1 MGTKKKHFALLLA
14 TLLLT
19 IGSFL
24 PTLSVYADEAFSVNS
39 QAAFAVDATSGKI
52 LYDQDGEKKTMGI
65 ASISKIIGL
74 YIVLDQVKEGK
85 LSWDDEVA
93 ISDYAETL
101 SIAPNLS
108 NVPLHKENTYTVK
121 ELFDSAFI
129 QSANAS
135 MVALAEKISGSETAF
150 LTVMND
156 QLKEWGIENATIVN
170 VSGLNNV
177 YLGANRPE
185 GTGEA
190 DENQMSAKD
199 VAIIARHLLLD
210 FPEVL
215 EVTSTA
221 TKMFGENTQSPVEM
235 VNWNWMLPGFIN
247 FKEGVDGLKTGTTD
261 FAGACFVGTIER
273 DGKRIITVVLNAEGH
288 ELNPSVRFTE
298 TARLMDYCY
307 DNWSVKEIGKSNA
320 SIPSLKSIDVK
331 NGKETSVN
339 VVLKS
344 PVSVWVRNDMDTGQ
358 LTITPKIDETKVKD
372 NELEAPIVRGTK
384 VGTATITLADDQLGY
399 LEDGASPSTDIITA
413 SSVEKANIFVI
424 GWRNVTNF
432 FSNLF

>member
-19 IGSFL
+19 LGSFL
-24 PTLSVYADEAFSVNS
+24 PTLSVQADEAFSVNS

-52 LYDQDGEKKTMGI
+52 LYDQDGEKTMGI

-273 DGKRIITVVLNAEGH
+273 DGKRIITVILNAEGH
-288 ELNPSVRFTE
+288 EQNPSVRFTE

-307 DNWSVKEIGKSNA
+307 DNWSVKEIGKANA

-358 LTITPKIDETKVKD
+358 LTITPKIDEEKVKD
-372 NELEAPIVRGTK
+372 NELEAPVVRGTK
-384 VGTATITLADDQLGY
+384 VGTATITLANDQLGY
-399 LEDGASPSTDIITA
+399 LEDDASPSTDIITA

>member
-1 MGTKKKHFALLLA
+1 MGTKKKYFALLLA

-19 IGSFL
+19 LGSFV
-24 PTLSVYADEAFSVNS
+24 PTLSVQADEAFSVNS

-52 LYDQDGEKKTMGI
+52 LYDQDGEKTMGI

-190 DENQMSAKD
+190 EENQMSAKD

-215 EVTSTA
+215 EVTSTT

-273 DGKRIITVVLNAEGH
+273 DGKRIITVILNAEGH
-288 ELNPSVRFTE
+288 EQNPSVRFTE

-307 DNWSVKEIGKSNA
+307 DNWSVKEIGKANA

-432 FSNLF
+432 FSNIF

>member
-19 IGSFL
+19 LGSFL
-24 PTLSVYADEAFSVNS
+24 PTLSVQADEAFSVNS

-52 LYDQDGEKKTMGI
+52 LYDQDGEKTMGI

-273 DGKRIITVVLNAEGH
+273 DGKRIITVILNAEGH
-288 ELNPSVRFTE
+288 EQNPSVRFTE

-307 DNWSVKEIGKSNA
+307 DNWSVKEIGKANA

-358 LTITPKIDETKVKD
+358 LMITPKIDETKVKD

>member
-19 IGSFL
+19 LGSFL
-24 PTLSVYADEAFSVNS
+24 PTLSVQADEAFSVNS

-52 LYDQDGEKKTMGI
+52 LYDQDGEKTMGI

-358 LTITPKIDETKVKD
+358 LTITPKIDEEKVKD
-372 NELEAPIVRGTK
+372 NELEAPVVRGTK
-384 VGTATITLADDQLGY
+384 VGTATITLANDQLGY
-399 LEDGASPSTDIITA
+399 LEDDASPSTDIITA

-432 FSNLF
+432 LSNLF

>member
-19 IGSFL
+19 LGSFL
-24 PTLSVYADEAFSVNS
+24 PTLSVQADEAFSVNS

-52 LYDQDGEKKTMGI
+52 LYDQDGEKTMGI

-273 DGKRIITVVLNAEGH
+273 DGKRIITVILNAEGH
-288 ELNPSVRFTE
+288 EQNPSVRFTE

-307 DNWSVKEIGKSNA
+307 DNWSVKEIGKANA

-358 LTITPKIDETKVKD
+358 LTITPKINETKVKD

>member
-19 IGSFL
+19 LGSFL
-24 PTLSVYADEAFSVNS
+24 PTLSVQADEAFSVNS

-52 LYDQDGEKKTMGI
+52 LYDQDGEKTMGI

-150 LTVMND
+150 LTVMNV

-273 DGKRIITVVLNAEGH
+273 DGKRIITVILNAEGH
-288 ELNPSVRFTE
+288 EQNPSVRFTE

-307 DNWSVKEIGKSNA
+307 DNWSVKEIGKANA

>member
-19 IGSFL
+19 LGSFL
-24 PTLSVYADEAFSVNS
+24 PTLSVQADEAFSVNS

-52 LYDQDGEKKTMGI
+52 LYDQDGEKTMGI

-85 LSWDDEVA
+85 LTWDDEVA

-358 LTITPKIDETKVKD
+358 LTITPKIDEEKVKD
-372 NELEAPIVRGTK
+372 NELEAPVVRGTK
-384 VGTATITLADDQLGY
+384 VGTATITLANDQLGY
-399 LEDGASPSTDIITA
+399 LEDDASPSTDIITA

>member
-19 IGSFL
+19 LGSFL
-24 PTLSVYADEAFSVNS
+24 PTLSVYADETFSVNS

-52 LYDQDGEKKTMGI
+52 LYDQDGEKTMGI

-85 LSWDDEVA
+85 LAWDDEVA

-358 LTITPKIDETKVKD
+358 LTITPKIDEEKVKD
-372 NELEAPIVRGTK
+372 NELEAPVVRGTK
-384 VGTATITLADDQLGY
+384 VGTATITLANDQLGY
-399 LEDGASPSTDIITA
+399 LEDDASPSTDIITA

>member
-19 IGSFL
+19 LGSFL
-24 PTLSVYADEAFSVNS
+24 PTLSVQADEAFSVNS

-52 LYDQDGEKKTMGI
+52 LYDQDGEKTMGI

-150 LTVMND
+150 LTAMND

-307 DNWSVKEIGKSNA
+307 DNWSVKEIGKANA

>member
-1 MGTKKKHFALLLA
+1 MGTKKKHFALLLV

-19 IGSFL
+19 LGSFL
-24 PTLSVYADEAFSVNS
+24 PTLSVQADEAFSVNS

-52 LYDQDGEKKTMGI
+52 LYDQDGEKTMGI

-273 DGKRIITVVLNAEGH
+273 DGKRIITVILNAEGH
-288 ELNPSVRFTE
+288 EQNPSVRFTE

-307 DNWSVKEIGKSNA
+307 DNWSVKEIGKANA

-358 LTITPKIDETKVKD
+358 LTITPKINETKVKD

>member
-19 IGSFL
+19 LGSFL
-24 PTLSVYADEAFSVNS
+24 PTLSVQADEAFSVNS

-52 LYDQDGEKKTMGI
+52 LYDQDGEKTMGI

-235 VNWNWMLPGFIN
+235 VNWNWMLTGFIN

-273 DGKRIITVVLNAEGH
+273 DGKRIITVILNAEGH
-288 ELNPSVRFTE
+288 EQNPSVRFTE

-307 DNWSVKEIGKSNA
+307 DNWSVKEIGKANA

>member
-19 IGSFL
+19 LGSFL
-24 PTLSVYADEAFSVNS
+24 PTLSVQADEAFSVNS

-52 LYDQDGEKKTMGI
+52 LYDQDGEKTMGI

-273 DGKRIITVVLNAEGH
+273 DGKRIITVILNAEGH
-288 ELNPSVRFTE
+288 EQNPSVRFTE

-307 DNWSVKEIGKSNA
+307 DNWSVKEIGKANA

-372 NELEAPIVRGTK
+372 NELEAPIVRGIK

>member
-19 IGSFL
+19 LGSFL
-24 PTLSVYADEAFSVNS
+24 PTLSVQADEAFSVNS

-52 LYDQDGEKKTMGI
+52 LYDQDGEKTMGI

-74 YIVLDQVKEGK
+74 YIVLDQVKEGN

-273 DGKRIITVVLNAEGH
+273 DGKRIITVILNAEGH
-288 ELNPSVRFTE
+288 EQNPSVRFTE

-307 DNWSVKEIGKSNA
+307 DNWSVKEIGKANA
-320 SIPSLKSIDVK
+320 SIPSLKAIDVK

>member
-19 IGSFL
+19 LGSFL
-24 PTLSVYADEAFSVNS
+24 PTLSVQADEAFSVNS

-52 LYDQDGEKKTMGI
+52 LYDQDGEKTMGI

-273 DGKRIITVVLNAEGH
+273 DGKRIITVILNAEGH
-288 ELNPSVRFTE
+288 EQNPSVRFTE

-307 DNWSVKEIGKSNA
+307 DNWSVKEIGKANA

-344 PVSVWVRNDMDTGQ
+344 PVNVWVRNDMDTGQ

-372 NELEAPIVRGTK
+372 NELEAPIVRATK

>member
-19 IGSFL
+19 LGSFL

-52 LYDQDGEKKTMGI
+52 LYDQDGEKTMGI

-85 LSWDDEVA
+85 LAWDDEVA

-358 LTITPKIDETKVKD
+358 LTITPKIDEEKVKD
-372 NELEAPIVRGTK
+372 NELEAPVVRGTK
-384 VGTATITLADDQLGY
+384 VGTATITLANDQLGY
-399 LEDGASPSTDIITA
+399 LEDDASPSTDIITA

>member
-19 IGSFL
+19 LGSFL
-24 PTLSVYADEAFSVNS
+24 PTLSVQADEAFSVNS

-52 LYDQDGEKKTMGI
+52 LYDQDGEKTMGI

-185 GTGEA
+185 GTGEV

-273 DGKRIITVVLNAEGH
+273 DGKRIITVILNAEGH
-288 ELNPSVRFTE
+288 EQNPSVRFTE

-307 DNWSVKEIGKSNA
+307 DNWSVKEIGKANA

-358 LTITPKIDETKVKD
+358 LTITPKINETKVKD

-384 VGTATITLADDQLGY
+384 VGTATITLAEDQLGY

>member
-19 IGSFL
+19 LGSFL
-24 PTLSVYADEAFSVNS
+24 PTLSVQADEAFSVNS

-52 LYDQDGEKKTMGI
+52 LYDQDGEKTMGI

-288 ELNPSVRFTE
+288 EQNPSVRFTE

-307 DNWSVKEIGKSNA
+307 DNWSVKEIGKANA

-384 VGTATITLADDQLGY
+384 VGTATITLANDQLGY
-399 LEDGASPSTDIITA
+399 LEDDASPSTDIITA

>member
-19 IGSFL
+19 LGSFL
-24 PTLSVYADEAFSVNS
+24 PTLSVQADEAFSVNS

-52 LYDQDGEKKTMGI
+52 LYDQDGEKTMGI

-273 DGKRIITVVLNAEGH
+273 DGKRIITVILNAEGH
-288 ELNPSVRFTE
+288 EQNPSVRFTE

-307 DNWSVKEIGKSNA
+307 DNWSVKEIGKANA

-358 LTITPKIDETKVKD
+358 LTITPKIDEIKVKD

>member
-19 IGSFL
+19 LGSFL
-24 PTLSVYADEAFSVNS
+24 PTLSVQADEAFSVNS

-52 LYDQDGEKKTMGI
+52 LYDQDGEKTMGI

-74 YIVLDQVKEGK
+74 YIVLDQVKEGN

-185 GTGEA
+185 GTGET

-221 TKMFGENTQSPVEM
+221 TKMFGENTKSPVEM

-273 DGKRIITVVLNAEGH
+273 DGKRIITVILNAEGH
-288 ELNPSVRFTE
+288 EQNPSVRFTE

-307 DNWSVKEIGKSNA
+307 DNWSVKEIGKANA

-384 VGTATITLADDQLGY
+384 VGTATITLAEDQLGY

>member
-19 IGSFL
+19 LGSFL
-24 PTLSVYADEAFSVNS
+24 PTLSVQADEVFSVNS

-52 LYDQDGEKKTMGI
+52 LYDQDGEKTMGI

-273 DGKRIITVVLNAEGH
+273 DGKRIITVILNAEGH
-288 ELNPSVRFTE
+288 EQNPSVRFTE

-307 DNWSVKEIGKSNA
+307 DNWSVKEIGKANA

>member
-1 MGTKKKHFALLLA
+1 MGTKKKYFALLLA

-19 IGSFL
+19 LGSFV
-24 PTLSVYADEAFSVNS
+24 PTLSVQADEAFSVNS

-52 LYDQDGEKKTMGI
+52 LYDQDGEKTMGI

-85 LSWDDEVA
+85 LFWDDEVA

-190 DENQMSAKD
+190 EENQMSAKD

-215 EVTSTA
+215 EVTSTT

-273 DGKRIITVVLNAEGH
+273 DGKRIITVILNAEGH
-288 ELNPSVRFTE
+288 EQNPSVRFTE

-307 DNWSVKEIGKSNA
+307 DNWSVKEIGKANA

-358 LTITPKIDETKVKD
+358 LTITPEIDETKVKD

>member
-1 MGTKKKHFALLLA
+1 MRTKKTHFVLLLA

-19 IGSFL
+19 LGTFL
-24 PTLSVYADEAFSVNS
+24 PTLSVHADDTFSVNS

-52 LYDQDGEKKTMGI
+52 LYNQDGDKTMGI

-156 QLKEWGIENATIVN
+156 QLKEWGIEDATIVN

-185 GTGEA
+185 GTGET

-247 FKEGVDGLKTGTTD
+247 AKEGVDGLKTGTTD

-320 SIPSLKSIDVK
+320 SIPSLESINVK

-358 LTITPKIDETKVKD
+358 LTITPKIDEEKVID

-384 VGTATITLADDQLGY
+384 VGTATITLANDQLGY
-399 LEDGASPSTDIITA
+399 LEDDASPSTDIITA

>member
-19 IGSFL
+19 LGSFL
-24 PTLSVYADEAFSVNS
+24 PTLSVQADEAFSVNS

-52 LYDQDGEKKTMGI
+52 LYDQDGEKTMGI

-273 DGKRIITVVLNAEGH
+273 DGKRIITVILNAEGH
-288 ELNPSVRFTE
+288 EQNPSVRFTE

-307 DNWSVKEIGKSNA
+307 DNWSVKEIGKANA

-384 VGTATITLADDQLGY
+384 VGTATITLAEDQLGY

>member
-19 IGSFL
+19 LGSFL
-24 PTLSVYADEAFSVNS
+24 PTLSVQADEAFSVNS

-52 LYDQDGEKKTMGI
+52 LYDQDGEKTMGI

-74 YIVLDQVKEGK
+74 YIVLDQVKEGN

-221 TKMFGENTQSPVEM
+221 TKMFGENTQSPVEI

-273 DGKRIITVVLNAEGH
+273 DGKRIITVILNAEGH
-288 ELNPSVRFTE
+288 EQNPSVRFTE

-307 DNWSVKEIGKSNA
+307 DNWSVKEIGKANA

>member
-52 LYDQDGEKKTMGI
+52 LYDQDGEKTMGI

-85 LSWDDEVA
+85 LAWDDEVA

-358 LTITPKIDETKVKD
+358 LTITPKIDEEKVKD
-372 NELEAPIVRGTK
+372 NELEAPVVRGTK
-384 VGTATITLADDQLGY
+384 VGTATITLANDQLGY
-399 LEDGASPSTDIITA
+399 LEDDASPSTDIITA

>member
-19 IGSFL
+19 LGSFL
-24 PTLSVYADEAFSVNS
+24 PTLSVQADEAFSVNS

-52 LYDQDGEKKTMGI
+52 LYDQDGEKTMGI

-273 DGKRIITVVLNAEGH
+273 DGKRIITVILNAEGH
-288 ELNPSVRFTE
+288 EQNPSVRFTE

-307 DNWSVKEIGKSNA
+307 DNWSVKEIGKANA
-320 SIPSLKSIDVK
+320 SIPSLKAIDVK

>member
-19 IGSFL
+19 LGSFL
-24 PTLSVYADEAFSVNS
+24 PTLSVQADEAFSVNS

-52 LYDQDGEKKTMGI
+52 LYDQDGEKTMGI

-185 GTGEA
+185 GTGEV

-273 DGKRIITVVLNAEGH
+273 DGKRIITVILNAEGH
-288 ELNPSVRFTE
+288 EQNPSVRFTE

-307 DNWSVKEIGKSNA
+307 DNWSVKEIGKANA

>member
-19 IGSFL
+19 LGSFL
-24 PTLSVYADEAFSVNS
+24 PTLSVQADEAFSVNS

-52 LYDQDGEKKTMGI
+52 LYDQDGEKTMGI

>member
-19 IGSFL
+19 LGSFL
-24 PTLSVYADEAFSVNS
+24 PTLSVQADEAFSVNS

-52 LYDQDGEKKTMGI
+52 LYDQDGEKTMGI

-185 GTGEA
+185 GTGEV

-273 DGKRIITVVLNAEGH
+273 DGKRIITVILNAEGH
-288 ELNPSVRFTE
+288 EQNPSVRFTE

-307 DNWSVKEIGKSNA
+307 DNWSVKEIGKANA

-384 VGTATITLADDQLGY
+384 VGTATITLAEDQLGY

>member
-19 IGSFL
+19 LGSFL
-24 PTLSVYADEAFSVNS
+24 PTLSVQADEAFSVNS

-52 LYDQDGEKKTMGI
+52 LYDQDGEKTMGI

-101 SIAPNLS
+101 SIAPNLL

-273 DGKRIITVVLNAEGH
+273 DGKRIITVILNAEGH
-288 ELNPSVRFTE
+288 EQNPSVRFTE

-307 DNWSVKEIGKSNA
+307 DNWSVKEIGKANA

-399 LEDGASPSTDIITA
+399 LEDGTSPSTDIITA

>member
-1 MGTKKKHFALLLA
+1 MGTKKKYFALLLA

-19 IGSFL
+19 LGSFV
-24 PTLSVYADEAFSVNS
+24 PTLSVQADEAFSVNS

-52 LYDQDGEKKTMGI
+52 LYDQDGEKTMGI

-190 DENQMSAKD
+190 EENQMSAKD

-215 EVTSTA
+215 EVTSTT

-273 DGKRIITVVLNAEGH
+273 DGKRIITVILNAEGH
-288 ELNPSVRFTE
+288 EQNPSVRFTE

-307 DNWSVKEIGKSNA
+307 DNWSVKEIGKANA

>member
-19 IGSFL
+19 LGSFL
-24 PTLSVYADEAFSVNS
+24 PTLSVQADEAFSVNS

-52 LYDQDGEKKTMGI
+52 LYDQDGEKTMGI

-101 SIAPNLS
+101 SIATNLS

-273 DGKRIITVVLNAEGH
+273 DGKRIITVILNAEGH
-288 ELNPSVRFTE
+288 EQNPSVRFTE

-307 DNWSVKEIGKSNA
+307 DNWSVKEIGKANA

>member
-19 IGSFL
+19 LGSFL
-24 PTLSVYADEAFSVNS
+24 PTLSVQADEAFSVNS

-52 LYDQDGEKKTMGI
+52 LYDQDGEKTMGI

-273 DGKRIITVVLNAEGH
+273 DGKRIITVILNAEGH
-288 ELNPSVRFTE
+288 EQNPSVRFTE

-307 DNWSVKEIGKSNA
+307 DNWSVKEIGKANA

-384 VGTATITLADDQLGY
+384 VGTATITLADDELGY

>member
-19 IGSFL
+19 LGSFL
-24 PTLSVYADEAFSVNS
+24 PTLSVQADEAFSVNS

-52 LYDQDGEKKTMGI
+52 LYDQDGEKTMGI

-177 YLGANRPE
+177 SLGANRPE

-273 DGKRIITVVLNAEGH
+273 DGKRIITVILNAEGH
-288 ELNPSVRFTE
+288 EQNPSVRFTE

-307 DNWSVKEIGKSNA
+307 DNWSVKEIGKANA